1 MGLGAHTHGPGASVS
16 SHLPRPPQPG
26 IGRGRGWGA
35 ASPSLCAKALGP
47 TRRCQEAPAQPWGAV
62 AGAVSGGWVG
72 SGRPPPPGS
81 AEGQGFQAGCP
92 VLGGRVPRVVP
103 APVRGRGRGPHRTAW
118 WLPQTAAVSVPGPAP
133 LLALGSR
140 RWAPCPFRPDAR
152 AWPGSGHAWPAGR
165 CHPRGERGHDR
176 PRPRGL
182 APAHGRQ
189 WESPPVCALCPDLPW
204 TPHPSRLSSHSSN

>member
-1 MGLGAHTHGPGASVS
+1 MVGLGAHTHGPRASVS
-16 SHLPRPPQPG
+16 SRLPRPPQPG

-103 APVRGRGRGPHRTAW
+103 APVRGRGRGPA
-118 WLPQTAAVSVPGPAP
+118 LPG
-133 LLALGSR
+133 G
-140 RWAPCPFRPDAR
+140 C
-152 AWPGSGHAWPAGR
+152 
-165 CHPRGERGHDR
+165 
-176 PRPRGL
+176 PRPRWSLSPAQPHCWRSVLGAGL
-182 APAHGRQ
+182 PAPSVLTHGPGQGWAAPGRPAAAIRGVN
-189 WESPPVCALCPDLPW
+189 EGMTGPALGVWLLP
-204 TPHPSRLSSHSSN
+204 TADSGSRCLSARSALT